1 MIEWDWF
8 NTVVSPN
15 LGLCCKLRILLLIP
29 SFIRLYCRCSLCP
42 IFKVCHGK
50 FNFLSYLVGI
60 RAIEMSPAKNICSSI
75 NTSKFSL
82 KSVCHGGKQLKDK
95 IVITVQTYLFKQ
107 KIFLQVQRVFLLVH
121 KKQITFWVSD
131 IVRLIGNFKY
141 VYRVNN
147 VKARPQDRE
156 QHFLLLARSALV
168 L

>member
-1 MIEWDWF
+1 
-8 NTVVSPN
+8 
-15 LGLCCKLRILLLIP
+15 
-29 SFIRLYCRCSLCP
+29 
-42 IFKVCHGK
+42 
-50 FNFLSYLVGI
+50 
-60 RAIEMSPAKNICSSI
+60 MSPAKNICSGI
-75 NTSKFSL
+75 NTSKFVL
-82 KSVCHGGKQLKDK
+82 KSVCHGGKQVKDK